1 VYEKVREGFGQ
12 VVEIV
17 GEAGVGK
24 SRLLLEFRGRIPQ
37 EEFAYL
43 EGRCDHFGVAM
54 AYLPI
59 LDILRSYF
67 EIKEGEQELLIKRK
81 MKERVG
87 KLDEKLQ
94 SILPPLQDLLLI
106 SAENT

>member
-1 VYEKVREGFGQ
+1 MVGL
-12 VVEIV
+12 V

-24 SRLLLEFRGRIPQ
+24 SRLVLEFKSRIPQ
-37 EEFAYL
+37 EEFTYL
-43 EGRCDHFGVAM
+43 EGRCIHFGGAM

-67 EIKEGEQELLIKRK
+67 EIKEGEQEFLIKRK
-81 MKERVG
+81 MRERVR

-94 SILPPLQDLLLI
+94 SILSPLQLPHPHYTFHI
-106 SAENT
+106 S